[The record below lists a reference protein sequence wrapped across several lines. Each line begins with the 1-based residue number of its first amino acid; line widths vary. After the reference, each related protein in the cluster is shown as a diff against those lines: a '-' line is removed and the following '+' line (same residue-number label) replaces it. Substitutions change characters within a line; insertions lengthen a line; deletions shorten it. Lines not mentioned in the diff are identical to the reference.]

1 MYWLY
6 YDFFSQSHNFILT
19 LTRTFIRPVPL
30 LKAMIVSDGVVN
42 SIKFGIEYIYYKIQ
56 EVSNDKYN
64 DKDKYND
71 NLKQLLITKYNS
83 LYKIQCIDR
92 YILYC
97 IVYGFYSFVDW
108 NLCDQG
114 SWQGTLN
121 FNWQGIKDLHYV
133 VYLLLT
139 LPVIQNKILVNVKD
153 YYRRYCE
160 NKEIFLKYSCS
171 KLIISGLQN
180 LDNGIKPIQNYQIF
194 ILYKYL
200 SIDLVF
206 GFLKSYL
213 FIHVL
218 YFLKDTESTY
228 YYYKAIKLAYYYSS
242 GFLFN
247 TITKDDSLYIIN
259 IIIQDKRWFDIHK
272 IEIVQA
278 IYNIIS
284 YKYFMVQRGDS
295 SITFY
300 LYVLKAFTLYSI
312 VCLLKLF
319 VFYVNAIIVITYLFV
334 SEYINPLDNYT
345 DRIKRSITGLVIYL
359 LLLLN
364 INDMVISVIFICHP
378 IIYYVCEEILF
389 FIRNIYDIKKVMN
402 FYNSGDKKVIKTK
415 IVSGNNCDDY
425 IFITKE

>member
-6 YDFFSQSHNFILT
+6 YDFFSQSHNFILS

-30 LKAMIVSDGVVN
+30 FQAMIVSDGVVN

-56 EVSNDKYN
+56 EVKSKDND
-64 DKDKYND
+64 ND
-71 NLKQLLITKYNS
+71 NLKRILITKYNS
-83 LYKIQCIDR
+83 LYEIQCIDR

-114 SWQGTLN
+114 TSWQGTSWQGTSWQGTS
-121 FNWQGIKDLHYV
+121 WQGIKDLHYF

-139 LPVIQNKILVNVKD
+139 LPVIQNKILVNVRG
-153 YYRRYCE
+153 YYDGYCE
-160 NKEIFLKYSCS
+160 NKQIFLKYSCS
-171 KLIISGLQN
+171 KLIISVLQN

-200 SIDLVF
+200 STDLVF

-218 YFLKDTESTY
+218 YFLKNTESTY

-259 IIIQDKRWFDIHK
+259 IIIQEKRWFDIHK
-272 IEIVQA
+272 IEIVHA
-278 IYNIIS
+278 IYDIIS
-284 YKYFMVQRGDS
+284 YNYNYDKPGDL

-319 VFYVNAIIVITYLFV
+319 VFYVNAIVIITYLFV

-345 DRIKRSITGLVIYL
+345 DRIKRYITGLVMYL

-364 INDMVISVIFICHP
+364 INDLVISVIFICHP

-389 FIRNIYDIKKVMN
+389 FIRNIYDIKKVMD
-402 FYNSGDKKVIKTK
+402 FYNKGGKRVIKTK
-415 IVSGNNCDDY
+415 NIDNEY
-425 IFITKE
+425 IFVTKE

>member
-6 YDFFSQSHNFILT
+6 YDFFSQSHNFILS
-19 LTRTFIRPVPL
+19 LSRTFIRPVPL
-30 LKAMIVSDGVVN
+30 LEAMIVSDGVVN

-56 EVSNDKYN
+56 EVKSK
-64 DKDKYND
+64 DKDKDND
-71 NLKQLLITKYNS
+71 NLKRILITKYNS
-83 LYKIQCIDR
+83 LYEIQCIDR

-97 IVYGFYSFVDW
+97 IVYGIYSFVDW

-114 SWQGTLN
+114 TS
-121 FNWQGIKDLHYV
+121 WQGIKDLHYF

-139 LPVIQNKILVNVKD
+139 LPVIQNKILVNVGD
-153 YYRRYCE
+153 YYRVYCE
-160 NKEIFLKYSCS
+160 NKQIFLKYSCS
-171 KLIISGLQN
+171 KLIISVLQN

-200 SIDLVF
+200 STDLVF

-218 YFLKDTESTY
+218 YFLKNTESTY

-259 IIIQDKRWFDIHK
+259 IIIQEKRWFDIHK
-272 IEIVQA
+272 IEIVHA
-278 IYNIIS
+278 IYDIIS
-284 YKYFMVQRGDS
+284 YNYNYDKRGDL

-319 VFYVNAIIVITYLFV
+319 VFYVNAIVIITYLFV

-345 DRIKRSITGLVIYL
+345 DRIKRYITGLVIYL

-364 INDMVISVIFICHP
+364 INDLVISVIFICHP

-389 FIRNIYDIKKVMN
+389 FIRNIYDIKKIMN
-402 FYNSGDKKVIKTK
+402 FYNKGDKRVIKTK
-415 IVSGNNCDDY
+415 NIDNEY
-425 IFITKE
+425 IFVTKE